1 MRGLKHCKR
10 TMLWKIERKWR
21 IGIKKLNFFLF
32 RTCSSLL
39 CIFDILPCFQGGVL
53 LRFKVQATT
62 VALDSHGENMQ
73 VFVWDWIILV
83 ECVWPNVNLL
93 GLAGHLKYAVSLPGY
108 RIFTN
113 SLALLTF
120 FLKYRRVFLEQWIG
134 LEAINQMNTSHCQ
147 RWTKNGFR
155 HC

>member
-1 MRGLKHCKR
+1 MWGNIKLLHEFNTGAWVKTLQTNNAAGIVSGRLKESGELGLKSW
-10 TMLWKIERKWR
+10 T
-21 IGIKKLNFFLF
+21 FLF

-120 FLKYRRVFLEQWIG
+120 FLKYRRVFLEQWTIW
-134 LEAINQMNTSHCQ
+134 
-147 RWTKNGFR
+147 RR
-155 HC
+155 